1 MTGHFKPLK
10 AILPSAQQLLW
21 PQLCASVSLGFVLY
35 GGTAIAL
42 RFGHRLSVDF
52 DFFTERTLDREAL
65 QAAFP
70 FLSQAVVLQDE
81 RNTLTVLVQADQ
93 SVDSFVKLSFFGRI
107 DFGRVGEP
115 DLTDDGTLFVA
126 SVDDLM
132 ATKVRVVLQRAESKD
147 YRDIAEMIRSGVS
160 LSKGLA
166 SAQLFF
172 GPSFQP
178 SESLKALVYFE
189 DGDLKTLPESDR
201 RTLVTAVS
209 AVRKL
214 PEVTRQAAS
223 LT

>member
-1 MTGHFKPLK
+1 MTGRFKPLK

-21 PQLCASVSLGFVLY
+21 PQLNASVSLGFVLY

-52 DFFTERTLDREAL
+52 DFFNERALDREAL

-70 FLSQAVVLQDE
+70 FLSRAVVLQDE
-81 RNTLTVLVQADQ
+81 RNTLTVLARPDEAVE
-93 SVDSFVKLSFFGRI
+93 SFVKLSFFVNI

-115 DLTDDGTLFVA
+115 DLTDDGALLVA

-132 ATKVRVVLQRAESKD
+132 ATKVKVVLQCAETKD

-178 SESLKALVYFE
+178 SEILKALGYFD
-189 DGDLKTLPESDR
+189 DGDLQKLPESDR
-201 RTLVTAVS
+201 RTLVIAVS

-214 PEVTRQAAS
+214 PEVTRQATTLA
-223 LT
+223 